1 MSELENIEAIAKRLG
16 KYLVCSPG
24 VLKNAVKKQGQL
36 LKRGAALK
44 PIGEILVEDGIISQ
58 EELEMAIRRQRVDR
72 LRRCPVF
79 SMLSNAE
86 LSAMSNRFIE
96 VAVEAGKQFIT
107 QDEPDPTLFILV
119 EGKVEVYRTTL
130 DGEHIHIAYV
140 EPPQPIGEMGYFQG
154 GVRTASVKAVE
165 LTVLLKADY
174 SALTHYFEYVPRV
187 AHEFMRIV
195 EQRRHATEQIVQQQA
210 G

>member
-1 MSELENIEAIAKRLG
+1 MSELENIEIIAKRLG
-16 KYLVCSPG
+16 KYLVCSPA
-24 VLKNAVKKQGQL
+24 VLQNAVKKQGQM
-36 LKRGAALK
+36 LKRGVALK
-44 PIGEILVEDGIISQ
+44 PIGSILVEDGIISQ
-58 EELEMAIRRQRVDR
+58 EELDMAVRRQRVDR
-72 LRRCPVF
+72 LRRSPVF

-86 LSAMSNRFIE
+86 LSAISNRFKEVIIE
-96 VAVEAGKQFIT
+96 PGKQFII
-107 QDEPDPTLFILV
+107 QDEPDPTLYIMA

-130 DGEHIHIAYV
+130 NGDHVHIAYV

-165 LTVLLKADY
+165 LTVLLKAEY

-195 EQRRHATEQIVQQQA
+195 EQRRHETEEIVRQQA